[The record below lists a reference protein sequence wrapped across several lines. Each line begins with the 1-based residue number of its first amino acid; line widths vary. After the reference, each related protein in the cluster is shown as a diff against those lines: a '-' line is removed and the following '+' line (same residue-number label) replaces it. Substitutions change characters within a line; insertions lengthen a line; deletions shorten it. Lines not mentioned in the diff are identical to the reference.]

1 MSADGGG
8 RRRLARIVRRFAIPI
23 ILFWVAITALLN
35 LAVPQLEVVG
45 REHAV
50 ALSTKDA
57 PSTQA
62 MKRIGKTFHE
72 YTSDNV
78 AMLVLEGEKPLA
90 ADAHRYYN
98 DVIKEL
104 SRDKKDVQ
112 HVQDLWGDPATAAGV
127 QSRDGKAAYV
137 QLNLAGNQG
146 GTAANE
152 ALAGVRKVVARI
164 PPPNGVKAYVT
175 GSGALSADLLDAGDK
190 SMIMMTTISIV
201 VIAIMMFIVYRSLST
216 VLILLALM
224 GIGVGAARGLVAL
237 LADQNVLGLT
247 FFATNLLT
255 TLAIAAGT
263 DYGIFFIGRYQE
275 ARQAGEDRETAY
287 YTTFRSVSPIV
298 LGSGLTIAGAIS
310 CLSLTRLNYFNS
322 LGIPAGIGLAVAVLV
337 ALTLAPAVLSVASRR
352 GLLDAKRTISTRRW
366 RRIGTAVVRWPG
378 AVLAAALAVSLVGL
392 LVLPSYKTSYDDRHY
407 IPTSTPAD
415 QGIQAADRHFAVGRL
430 NPDMLLVQTDHDMR
444 NPTDMLVLDRI
455 AKRIIRVAGI
465 ARVQGIT
472 RPLGAPIEHSSLAF
486 QISAQSSSM
495 VENLGYL
502 KDRLADMLKMADDL
516 GGMIS
521 TVERMQVLMQQLSG
535 TTHRMVGEMAELK
548 NTTDQIRDH
557 IADFDDF
564 ARPLRRYLYTERHCY
579 DIPVCWAVR
588 SAFDATDGVDEL
600 SENLHKFLADARDFD
615 KIMPQ
620 TVALLPPM
628 ITTMRDLRALLLI
641 LHSTL
646 SGLVAQL
653 QAMSDNAAAMG
664 KAFDGAKNDDTFYLP
679 PDVFSN
685 SDFQKGLKLY
695 LSPDGTAARY
705 IITQKGDPATPKGIA
720 RVGPIKRAAQDA
732 VKQSP
737 LAAADI
743 YLAGTA
749 STYKDMQDGAKYDLM
764 IAVLAAL
771 GLITA
776 IMLTLTRSLVAALV
790 IMGTVALSLGA
801 SFGLSVLIWQ
811 HLLGLELHWLVLAFT
826 LIVLLAVGSDYNLL
840 LVSRFEEEI
849 GAGIKTGII
858 RSMGSTGGVVTAA
871 GLVFAFTL
879 GSMASSDVRVVGQ
892 IGTSIA
898 IGLLFDTLVVR
909 SFLMPSIAAL
919 LGRWFWWP
927 QIVRSRP
934 ASQLLRP
941 FGPRAAVRSLL
952 LPNAERAAAAH
963 TADGQTS

>member
-1 MSADGGG
+1 MSTEAGP
-8 RRRLARIVRRFAIPI
+8 RQFPARTIRRLAVPI
-23 ILFWVAITALLN
+23 IVFWLAVTALLN

-45 REHAV
+45 RKHAV

-57 PSTQA
+57 PATQA
-62 MKRIGKTFHE
+62 MKRIGGVFHE
-72 YTSDNV
+72 YNSDNV
-78 AMLVLEGEKPLA
+78 AMLVLESDKPLGT
-90 ADAHRYYN
+90 DAHRYY
-98 DVIKEL
+98 DEVIGAL

-112 HVQDLWGDPATAAGV
+112 HIQNLWADPVTAAGV

-137 QLNLAGNQG
+137 QLNLAGDQG

-152 ALAGVRKVVARI
+152 SLQGVREVVSRT
-164 PPPNGVKAYVT
+164 PPPHGVKAYVT

-190 SMIMMTTISIV
+190 SMIMMTSISIV
-201 VIAIMMFIVYRSLST
+201 VIAIMMFIVYRSVST

-224 GIGVGAARGLVAL
+224 GIGVGTARGLISL
-237 LADQNVLGLT
+237 LAERNVLGLT

-275 ARQAGEDRETAY
+275 ARQAGEDPETAY
-287 YTTFRSVSPIV
+287 YTTFRSVAPIV
-298 LGSGLTIAGAIS
+298 LGSGLTVAGAIS
-310 CLSLTRLNYFNS
+310 CMSLTRLNYFNS
-322 LGIPAGIGLAVAVLV
+322 LGIPAGIGLAVAVLI
-337 ALTLAPAVLSVASRR
+337 ALTLSPAVLSVASRR
-352 GLLDAKRTISTRRW
+352 GLLDAKRSISTRRW

-378 AVLAAALAVSLVGL
+378 PILAAAVAVALVGL
-392 LVLPSYKTSYDDRHY
+392 LALPTYKTSYDDRHY

-415 QGIQAADRHFAVGRL
+415 QGIQAADRHFPVGQL
-430 NPDMLLVQTDHDMR
+430 TPDMLLVQTDHDMR
-444 NPTDMLVLDRI
+444 NPTDMLVLDKI
-455 AKRIIRVAGI
+455 AKAVIRVSGI

-486 QISAQSSSM
+486 QIGVQSSSM
-495 VENLGYL
+495 MENIGYA
-502 KDRLADMLKMADDL
+502 KDRLTDLVRMADEL
-516 GGMIS
+516 GAMIS
-521 TVERMQVLMQQLSG
+521 TTERMHVLMRQLSD
-535 TTHRMVGEMAELK
+535 TTGRMVADMTELQAIA
-548 NTTDQIRDH
+548 DQIRDH

-564 ARPLRRYLYTERHCY
+564 MRPLRRYLYTERHCY
-579 DIPVCWAVR
+579 DIPICWAVR
-588 SAFDATDGVDEL
+588 SAFDATDGFDEF
-600 SENLHKFLADARDFD
+600 SDKLHTLVSDAGNFS
-615 KIMPQ
+615 KILPQ

-628 ITTMRDLRALLLI
+628 ITAMSDVRALLLI

-646 SGLVAQL
+646 SGLVNQL
-653 QAMSDNAAAMG
+653 QSMSDNAAAMG

-679 PDVFSN
+679 PDVFGN
-685 SDFQKGLKLY
+685 KDFQTGLKLY
-695 LSPDGTAARY
+695 VSPDGTAARY
-705 IITQKGDPATPKGIA
+705 IITQNGDPATPKGIA
-720 RVGPIKRAAQDA
+720 RVEPMKQAAQDA
-732 VKQSP
+732 VKESP
-737 LAAADI
+737 LANADF

-749 STYKDMQDGAKYDLM
+749 ATYKDMQDGAKYDLM

-771 GLITA
+771 GLITS

-790 IMGTVALSLGA
+790 IMGTVALSLGS
-801 SFGLSVLIWQ
+801 SFGLSILVWQ
-811 HLLGLELHWLVLAFT
+811 HLIGLELHWLVLAFT

-879 GSMASSDVRVVGQ
+879 ASMASSDVRVVGQ

-898 IGLLFDTLVVR
+898 IGLLFDTLIVR

-927 QIVRSRP
+927 RIVRPRP

-941 FGPRAAVRSLL
+941 YGPRPLVRSLL
-952 LPNAERAAAAH
+952 LPDSEKEPT
-963 TADGQTS
+963 TANR